1 MSYTKDFLTI
11 VSELDWLIQW
21 FSHSKKDIG
30 YGYRWTFA
38 NGQRVDLIDYKKQ
51 WTTILRVGRGAWLV
65 RKYPILASWFD
76 EVMTVLAKLRI
87 ADVKTLEDKHIIW
100 VLALLDE
107 APEGIGSFD

>member
-1 MSYTKDFLTI
+1 MSYTEDFLTI
-11 VSELDWLIQW
+11 VSELDWLMQW

-65 RKYPILASWFD
+65 RKYPILYSLFD
-76 EVMTVLAKLRI
+76 EVMTVLAKLR
-87 ADVKTLEDKHIIW
+87 VPTTQTLHEKHIVWI
-100 VLALLDE
+100 LELLDQ
-107 APEGIGSFD
+107 APVGIGAFD